1 MKIESTRMP
10 VQNQCEW
17 KCQNNVGYT
26 HFVWTNATCFMKKG
40 AVSEKDAVL
49 SNDPNMVCGI
59 NTLIQK

>member
-1 MKIESTRMP
+1 
-10 VQNQCEW
+10 
-17 KCQNNVGYT
+17 
-26 HFVWTNATCFMKKG
+26 MKKG

>member
-1 MKIESTRMP
+1 MP

-17 KCQNNVGYT
+17 KCQNNVGCT